1 MGGTNLNPLGENSRM
16 QAAHTQNLYRTLQVD
31 PAADDSVIRAAYRA
45 LMKQH
50 HPDRGGNSLLAQQL
64 NAAYS
69 TLADPIARRA
79 YDHTARIS
87 GARPAE
93 ATAAPQRPL
102 SGARS
107 LVEELGE
114 EVFRR
119 FLPELQE
126 GLTSVFDFT
135 GVLRDAPRHRIWL
148 KRVWRGDNADARAF
162 VAAVEAA
169 RLSRPLWAWGSDLF
183 VGVLPRLTPQ
193 FRWLLRGPSGPLARL
208 SYAIALHDLSAGETH
223 AVGRCAELPTFRP
236 FVTALE
242 AHRAS
247 ASVVNQPNT

>member
-1 MGGTNLNPLGENSRM
+1 MS
-16 QAAHTQNLYRTLQVD
+16 LYRTLQVD
-31 PAADDSVIRAAYRA
+31 PAAEDAVIRAAYRA
-45 LMKQH
+45 LIKQH
-50 HPDRGGNSLLAQQL
+50 HPDRGGDSAFAKQL

-79 YDHTARIS
+79 YDRAARIQN
-87 GARPAE
+87 ARPAQ
-93 ATAAPQRPL
+93 ATAAPERPL
-102 SGARS
+102 TGARS

-126 GLTSVFDFT
+126 GLTTVFDFT

-148 KRVWRGDNADARAF
+148 KRVWRADNADARAF
-162 VAAVEAA
+162 VAAAEAA

-193 FRWLLRGPSGPLARL
+193 FRWLLRGPAGPLPRL
-208 SYAIALHDLSAGETH
+208 SYAIALHDLCTGETH
-223 AVGRCAELPTFRP
+223 VAGRCADLPTFRP

-242 AHRAS
+242 VGRAS
-247 ASVVNQPNT
+247 APAAGQPNT